1 MLLFTFRLLSYLP
14 LTVLQAMG
22 RLVGRLVF
30 ALPGQYRERLL
41 ANVSQAGYTDRA
53 LAGRAAA
60 QAGAM
65 IMELARVW
73 FRTPDSLARVICE
86 QEQEQVLDEAINE
99 GRGILFLTPHLGS
112 FEMAA
117 RYTAQRKS
125 LTVMFRPPRKAFLE
139 PTMQAARNGSGVKTV
154 PASQQGV
161 RAFLRSLKSRQ
172 AVGMLP
178 DQVPGEGDGAW
189 APFFGREAWTVTL
202 PGKLA
207 KSTDAIVI
215 VAACERLPHGQGW
228 RMHYVRAPE
237 PLPAGAREQAM
248 LFNHMMEQLII
259 RFPEQ
264 YLWGY
269 NRYRRPSDVPPPPE
283 SAID

>member
-1 MLLFTFRLLSYLP
+1 MLLFTFRLLSFLP
-14 LTVLQAMG
+14 LTTLQAIG
-22 RLVGRLVF
+22 RLLGRLVF
-30 ALPGQYRERLL
+30 VMPGQYRERLL
-41 ANVSQAGYTDRA
+41 ANTRQAGYTDRA
-53 LAGRAAA
+53 FARRAAA
-60 QAGAM
+60 ESGAM

-73 FRTPDSLARVICE
+73 FRTSDAMTRVISD
-86 QEQEQVLDEAINE
+86 QEQVLEEALSE

-117 RYTAQRKS
+117 RYTAQRQP

-139 PTMQAARNGSGVKTV
+139 PAMQAARNGSGVTTV

-161 RAFLRSLKSRQ
+161 RAFLRALKSHQ

-178 DQVPGEGDGAW
+178 DQVPAQGDGEW

-215 VAACERLPHGQGW
+215 VAACERMPRGQGW

-237 PLPAGAREQAM
+237 PLPTDARDQAM

-259 RFPEQ
+259 RFPTQ

-283 SAID
+283 SAVD

>member
-14 LTVLQAMG
+14 LTALQAMG
-22 RLVGRLVF
+22 RLGGRLVF

-41 ANVSQAGYTDRA
+41 ANVRQAGYLDPAFAR
-53 LAGRAAA
+53 RAAA
-60 QAGAM
+60 EAGAM

-73 FRTPDSLARVICE
+73 FRTPDSLARVVSD
-86 QEQEQVLDEAINE
+86 QEAVFTEAISE

-117 RYTAQRKS
+117 RYIAQRKP
-125 LTVMFRPPRKAFLE
+125 LTVMFRPPRKTFLE
-139 PTMQAARNGSGVKTV
+139 PTMQAARNAADVKTV
-154 PASQQGV
+154 PAAQQGV
-161 RAFLRSLKSRQ
+161 RAFLRSLKSHQ

-189 APFFGREAWTVTL
+189 APFFGCEAWTVTL

-207 KSTDAIVI
+207 KSTDSIVM
-215 VAACERLPHGQGW
+215 VTACERLPQGQGW
-228 RMHYVRAPE
+228 RMHFMRAPQ
-237 PLPAGAREQAM
+237 PLPESAREQAM
-248 LFNHMMEQLII
+248 LFNRMMEQLIT

-269 NRYRRPSDVPPPPE
+269 HRYRRPSDVPPPPE
-283 SAID
+283 SAVD